1 LDSRWADSSASAIPS
16 ADQTTF
22 MPRPPPP
29 NAAFSASGQPWRSPN
44 ATAASGPSS
53 GSTVP
58 GTSGAL
64 ACSATRRA
72 ATLSPM
78 AAIAAGLGPTQRS
91 PASITAWAKPAFS
104 ARKP

>member
-1 LDSRWADSSASAIPS
+1 LDSRRADSSASATSSGAP
-16 ADQTTF
+16 TTF

-29 NAAFSASGQPWRSPN
+29 NAAFRASGQPWRSPN
-44 ATAASGPSS
+44 ATAASGPAS

-64 ACSATRRA
+64 ACSATLRA

-78 AAIAAGLGPTQRS
+78 AAIAAGFGPTQRM
-91 PASITAWAKPAFS
+91 PASVTACAKAAFS